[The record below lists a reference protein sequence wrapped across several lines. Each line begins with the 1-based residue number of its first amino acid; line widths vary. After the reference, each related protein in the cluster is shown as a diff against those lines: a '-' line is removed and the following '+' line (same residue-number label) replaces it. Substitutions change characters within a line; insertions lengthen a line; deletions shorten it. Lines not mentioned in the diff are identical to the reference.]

1 MFVNIKLVLDVTNEQ
16 QKQDIIEFAERL
28 QISVEV
34 LEPSE
39 AEADAAML
47 RAIDDG
53 AQNDIL
59 SEQEVVAFLLK
70 LAK

>member
-1 MFVNIKLVLDVTNEQ
+1 MKLVLDVATEQ

-28 QISVEV
+28 QVTVEV

-39 AEADAAML
+39 EEEDAALL
-47 RAIDDG
+47 RAIDAG

-59 SEQEVVAFLLK
+59 SEQEVAAFLLK